1 MIAGLSGVVAEKLE
15 KSAVLDV
22 NGVKYEVQMSLTDLT
37 HLPMEGQSVE
47 LWTRLIPS
55 DDALTMYGFT
65 SREAQRLFDLLL
77 TVTGVGPRLA
87 LNILGSGSIA
97 DIVTSIS
104 RDEPERFLK
113 VARLGRKTAQ
123 RIILELK
130 TKVVD
135 AFPASAKNT
144 TATHHSIG
152 TDLALQ
158 ALVELGYSSGQAK
171 EALATIDAEDPS
183 TRLKE
188 ALKNLSKAALSH

>member
-1 MIAGLSGVVAEKLE
+1 MIARLSGIVADKLE
-15 KSAVLDV
+15 KSALIDV
-22 NGVKYEVQMSLTDLT
+22 QGVTYEVQMSGSDLA
-37 HLPMEGQSVE
+37 HLPAVGENTE
-47 LWTRLIPS
+47 AWTRLIPS
-55 DDALTMYGFT
+55 DDALTIYGFS

-87 LNILGSGSIA
+87 LNILGSGTIA
-97 DIVTSIS
+97 DIVSSIS
-104 RDEPERFLK
+104 HDQPERFLK

-135 AFPASAKNT
+135 AFPTSAKTATT
-144 TATHHSIG
+144 TAHSVG

-158 ALVELGYSSGQAK
+158 ALLELGYSTGQAK
-171 EALATIDAEDPS
+171 DALATIKAEDPS

-188 ALKNLSKAALSH
+188 ALRNLSKATLSR